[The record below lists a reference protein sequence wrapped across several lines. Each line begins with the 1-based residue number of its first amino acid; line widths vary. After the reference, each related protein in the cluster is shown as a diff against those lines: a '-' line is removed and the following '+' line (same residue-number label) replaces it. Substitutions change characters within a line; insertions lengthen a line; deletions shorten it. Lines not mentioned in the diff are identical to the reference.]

1 MTGYYQS
8 HPTARLVHLFLFWGC
23 EHDAFTYTE
32 VQRSPGFSFP
42 HNRVTTKHGY
52 QIKSCYR
59 LHYGGKGRNCAVLLS
74 PS

>member
-32 VQRSPGFSFP
+32 VQRSPGVRLQLPVYIYIYRTFRRAAPRRWKRASIGVA
-42 HNRVTTKHGY
+42 RV
-52 QIKSCYR
+52 
-59 LHYGGKGRNCAVLLS
+59 L
-74 PS
+74 

>member
-1 MTGYYQS
+1 MQNCRSVAATWS
-8 HPTARLVHLFLFWGC
+8 LAPTYIFI
-23 EHDAFTYTE
+23 T
-32 VQRSPGFSFP
+32 FSFP